1 MTLTDGGG
9 DMDFAAFY
17 AAWSRKLRP
26 RLRRRAKLGDYACA
40 LEVQPQSGRLHGHF
54 LLIDS
59 AKGGGFIAQAELSS
73 LAEACGF
80 GRIVDIR
87 EVTDIPRREQ
97 RLSAYFTKG
106 TYRVATEEAGVVA
119 AYMAKVS
126 RVSQLGELAATR
138 IRPFRVS
145 AGWPLKLTEAQRR
158 LVEEW
163 YGGGEDDGPWRLVHE
178 GHAGR
183 FLLAEREHQRERSAG
198 RISLGS
204 KKRQALL
211 LAGEGG

>member
-1 MTLTDGGG
+1 
-9 DMDFAAFY
+9 
-17 AAWSRKLRP
+17 
-26 RLRRRAKLGDYACA
+26 
-40 LEVQPQSGRLHGHF
+40 
-54 LLIDS
+54 
-59 AKGGGFIAQAELSS
+59 
-73 LAEACGF
+73 
-80 GRIVDIR
+80 
-87 EVTDIPRREQ
+87 VTDIPRREQ

-163 YGGGEDDGPWRLVHE
+163 YGGEDDGPWSLVHE
-178 GHAGR
+178 SRAGR
-183 FLLAEREHQRERSAG
+183 FLLAEREHQRECSTG
-198 RISLGS
+198 RVSLGA
-204 KKRQALL
+204 KKRRDLL
-211 LAGEGG
+211 SATNGG

>member
-1 MTLTDGGG
+1 
-9 DMDFAAFY
+9 MDFAAFY

-59 AKGGGFIAQAELSS
+59 SKGGGFIPQAELSK

-80 GRIVDIR
+80 GRIVDVR
-87 EVTDIPRREQ
+87 EVTNIPRREQ

-106 TYRVATEEAGVVA
+106 TYRVATQEAGVVA

-126 RVSQLGELAATR
+126 LVSQLGELAAKR
-138 IRPFRVS
+138 LRPFRVS

-158 LVEEW
+158 LVAEW
-163 YGGGEDDGPWRLVHE
+163 YCGGQDDGPWRLVHE

-183 FLLAEREHQRERSAG
+183 FLAAEREHQRERLSG
-198 RISLGS
+198 RVSLGA
-204 KKRQALL
+204 KKRQELL
-211 LAGEGG
+211 VAGEGA